1 MKWKKTE
8 EPGWGV
14 GQKHSRKKR
23 HANVR
28 KEEKTE
34 QKEEKKKR
42 TRR

>member
-8 EPGWGV
+8 EPG

-23 HANVR
+23 HANV
-28 KEEKTE
+28 KKGEKTE